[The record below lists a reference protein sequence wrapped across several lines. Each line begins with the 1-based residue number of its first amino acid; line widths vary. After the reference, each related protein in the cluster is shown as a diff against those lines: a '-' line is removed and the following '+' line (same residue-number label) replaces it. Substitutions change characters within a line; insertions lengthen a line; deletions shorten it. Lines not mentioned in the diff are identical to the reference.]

1 MITAIFDL
9 DGTLANTIE
18 DLGDAVNYGLE
29 KLGCPVHSYET
40 YKKFVGNGKQ
50 KLCFRALPDDRKD
63 DAEALCSLFDE
74 YYSVHSLDKTRLYDG
89 IADTLHILSEHGVVM
104 AVATNKPQ
112 DAAREIV
119 DTLLPDIDFVSVL
132 GGCDYRPKKPDTA
145 ILVEIFAR
153 IPDVPNKVWIIGDS
167 NVDIR
172 LANNAGIDSIGCL
185 WGFRSREELTAEGAD
200 YIAAAPSDIA
210 EIILNGGERLEEEN
224 KK

>member
-29 KLGCPVHSYET
+29 KLGCPVHSYDT
-40 YKKFVGNGKQ
+40 YKKFVGNGKD

-63 DAEALCSLFDE
+63 DTAALCALFDE

-89 IADTLHILSEHGVVM
+89 IKETVQKLSEHGVVM

-119 DTLLPDIDFVSVL
+119 EMLLPEAEFAAVL

-145 ILVEIFAR
+145 ILVEIFAQL
-153 IPDVPNKVWIIGDS
+153 PDVPNKVWIIGDS

-172 LANNAGIDSIGCL
+172 LANNAGIESIGCL
-185 WGFRSREELTAEGAD
+185 WGFRSREELMDEGAD
-200 YIAAAPSDIA
+200 HIAETPSDIA
-210 EIILNGGERLEEEN
+210 EIILNP
-224 KK
+224 

>member
-29 KLGCPVHSYET
+29 KLGCPVHSYNT

-63 DAEALCSLFDE
+63 DAETLCSLFDK
-74 YYSVHSLDKTRLYDG
+74 YYGIHSLDKTRLYDG
-89 IADTLHILSEHGVVM
+89 ISDTLSRLRDSGVVM

-119 DTLLPDIDFVSVL
+119 ETLLPDIEFFAVL

-145 ILVEIFAR
+145 ILVEIFAQL
-153 IPDVPNKVWIIGDS
+153 PDVPNKVWIIGDS

-172 LANNAGIDSIGCL
+172 LAKNAGIDSIGCL

-200 YIAAAPSDIA
+200 HIAEVPSDIA
-210 EIILNGGERLEEEN
+210 AIILNGGDNLEE
-224 KK
+224 KKRK